1 MLDMGIG
8 NIGEG
13 EVFAAFRKG
22 LFNQAEGKVLPRAKA
37 PAFLIKFRRLLLN
50 VFIVNSSFSLRL
62 DQESDQ
68 HHWRSTL
75 NSSVPS

>member
-13 EVFAAFRKG
+13 EVLAAFRKG

-50 VFIVNSSFSLRL
+50 VFIVNSSFSLPFGQVQCLYIWDWLR
-62 DQESDQ
+62 
-68 HHWRSTL
+68 
-75 NSSVPS
+75 PS

>member
-13 EVFAAFRKG
+13 EVLAAFRKG

-62 DQESDQ
+62 DQESDP
-68 HHWRSTL
+68 HHWGSTL